1 MSFFRRAEDGRL
13 LPAAGQQQQASIAD
27 SRPNTVERPGY
38 AMPDVRDLSA
48 FGSAIEDNQR
58 NSDELLSSLTSLQTR
73 VATLI
78 GTHSQS
84 LSETGALRAECARIA
99 SLLNYESSAREKAD
113 HDNARLTGENK
124 TFRNDNAQ
132 LRSESATL
140 REELTTLQGLHEIA
154 LEEFTII
161 ETRLLDAER
170 ELNDR
175 TIQFDEA
182 STLLKRAQ
190 QELEQRSR
198 ELAATK
204 ARLDNETT
212 AHELLIETSRRDN
225 GVHSREMARL
235 TEERGHL
242 KRSLTEQEALVRN
255 LQAASSGMK
264 QELSLIEERHKRLE
278 VEFETLQ
285 SSSALEIAHL
295 TTRHDAIGS
304 KAELVE
310 KLLVT
315 ANGRNRMTDEEL
327 QAARNE
333 TKRVKSE
340 LATALSHAERLDEE
354 LQRARA
360 TGSESETARRE
371 LAGEN
376 NELTMKLREIDSLR
390 IRRDRDA
397 DALRR
402 DMDTRIDSDRH
413 EISQLR
419 TSLEIAKSEIRQL
432 RAERAIMNGQLEAA
446 RSERGGAIAIDARD
460 DKTSEVRMNEI
471 RMPAATYSPLIDISE
486 TSLLQTRTSG
496 GSDTGETTHI
506 LPAE

>member
-1 MSFFRRAEDGRL
+1 MVMSFFRRGEDGRVV
-13 LPAAGQQQQASIAD
+13 PASGQQQASIAD
-27 SRPNTVERPGY
+27 SRPGTVERPGY
-38 AMPDVRDLSA
+38 AMPDIQDLSA
-48 FGSAIEDNQR
+48 FGSAIEENQR
-58 NSDELLSSLTSLQTR
+58 SSDDLLSSLTALQDR

-84 LSETGALRAECARIA
+84 LNETGSLRAECARIA
-99 SLLNYESSAREKAD
+99 SLLDYESSAREKAD
-113 HDNARLTGENK
+113 QENVRLAGENK
-124 TFRNDNAQ
+124 TFRADNGQ
-132 LRSESATL
+132 LRTESAAL

-154 LEEFTII
+154 LEEFTIV

-190 QELEQRSR
+190 QDVDQRGR

-204 ARLDNETT
+204 ARLDSETT

-242 KRSLTEQEALVRN
+242 KRGLTEQEALVRN
-255 LQAASSGMK
+255 LQTASAGMK
-264 QELSLIEERHKRLE
+264 QELLLIEERHKRLE

-304 KAELVE
+304 KAELME

-340 LATALSHAERLDEE
+340 LVTALSRAERLDEE

-360 TGSESETARRE
+360 TGTESETARRE
-371 LAGEN
+371 LATEN
-376 NELTMKLREIDSLR
+376 NELTMKLRESDSLR

-402 DMDTRIDSDRH
+402 DMDTRLDSDRH

-446 RSERGGAIAIDARD
+446 RGERGAAITLETRD
-460 DKTSEVRMNEI
+460 DRAGEV

-486 TSLLQTRTSG
+486 ASLLQARTGG
-496 GSDTGETTHI
+496 GSDNGEI
-506 LPAE
+506 VRIPPAE